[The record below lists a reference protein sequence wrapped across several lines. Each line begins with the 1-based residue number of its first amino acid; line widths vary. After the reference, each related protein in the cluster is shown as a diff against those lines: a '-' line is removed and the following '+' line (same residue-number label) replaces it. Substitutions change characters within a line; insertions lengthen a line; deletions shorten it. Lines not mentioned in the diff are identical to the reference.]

1 MSSVSSS
8 ESINWQAALSQTY
21 SEVFQISQ
29 QVLPQLLMAAMLL
42 IFGLLV
48 AFVLRFAVQR
58 LIFGFDWLFK
68 LLLREDSGDP
78 EALRSSYARVA
89 GRIVYWIVLV
99 LFITASTRVLGW
111 SLFSGWLEG
120 FVDYLPR
127 LLTGLAIILAAFL
140 FGGLVRN
147 TVTRALSSINTENS
161 DALGRVAQVII
172 LVAATMIG
180 VEQLGLDVSFLSTLL
195 IVIVG
200 VLLLGMA
207 LAFALGAKNFVAN
220 MIAAQAVQ
228 RQCRVGDYL
237 QIGELSGLIAEVTQT
252 SVIIDGKQGRITV
265 PAKLLMEQVSLLS
278 SEDPST
284 GSASLLGGL
293 FNRKNNN
300 DES

>member
-1 MSSVSSS
+1 MSLSNSD
-8 ESINWQAALSQTY
+8 SINWQGALSQTY
-21 SEVFQISQ
+21 NEVFQITQ
-29 QVLPQLLMAAMLL
+29 QLLPQLLMAAMLL
-42 IFGLLV
+42 IFGFVV
-48 AFVLRFAVQR
+48 AFALRFVVQR

-68 LLLREDSGDP
+68 LLLSEEAGDH
-78 EALRSSYARVA
+78 EALRSSYARGA
-89 GRIVYWIVLV
+89 GRLVFWIVLV

-120 FVDYLPR
+120 LVEYLPR

-140 FGGLVRN
+140 FGGLVRS
-147 TVTRALSSINTENS
+147 TVTRALSSLNTDNS

-172 LVAATMIG
+172 VVAAMMIG

-207 LAFALGAKNFVAN
+207 LAFAFGARNFVAN

-252 SVIIDGKQGRITV
+252 AVIIDGKQGRITV

-278 SEDPST
+278 SEDPAAGPT
-284 GSASLLGGL
+284 SLLGGL
-293 FNRKNNN
+293 FNRKNTN
-300 DES
+300 DEA